1 MLFWERF
8 RLVKTPCRFCPPTTA
23 RSSLDEHAAWH
34 GMICRACAEGR
45 HASAPSK
52 CHDDVSV
59 PGSRCSP
66 RRVHVPAHTPRNC
79 ADTQRVS
86 RVGEARPTCMRDM
99 AARAC
104 AHAEHA
110 SMRVETIAAM
120 RPAGAAA
127 RDLSTLHRKRP
138 SVSARHVMALAVSSR
153 GPLLSRKR
161 PSRGFDPLLRDRRRP
176 VGLGRR
182 FHRTRGASGV
192 AQQGAATSPTR
203 CICSHGVAQ
212 KGATASRSH
221 HIRPVAAR

>member
-1 MLFWERF
+1 MWVVWPRRRAAMGRCGCHGRRRYCCEGLATLRAHMVGSEIKRGQY
-8 RLVKTPCRFCPPTTA
+8 PCRFCPPTTA

-110 SMRVETIAAM
+110 SMRVETIATM
-120 RPAGAAA
+120 WPAGAMLAGVRPTCHQWCSLA
-127 RDLSTLHRKRP
+127 PRHKQLAQLALLHLYDQSYK
-138 SVSARHVMALAVSSR
+138 A
-153 GPLLSRKR
+153 
-161 PSRGFDPLLRDRRRP
+161 
-176 VGLGRR
+176 
-182 FHRTRGASGV
+182 
-192 AQQGAATSPTR
+192 
-203 CICSHGVAQ
+203 
-212 KGATASRSH
+212 
-221 HIRPVAAR
+221 